1 VKLDCESSARQ
12 RLSYK
17 AEHAKLLQIPASPYQ
32 SPQVPSRTSLPP
44 FALGSQFQSFQASP
58 LNRALTP
65 PAPESGLELQPFPS
79 VESSLSSNFS
89 HQHHNS
95 ADSTGSQFHIMNP
108 NSLTTPSD
116 SSPLFNA
123 ANPAASNS
131 AAPSNGPV
139 QIYCAGCRRLNKLGE
154 SYACTNCICGLCN
167 ECVNAIINGQSRGR
181 MSMCPRCNAMDSS
194 FRQFQLDL
202 R

>member
-1 VKLDCESSARQ
+1 M
-12 RLSYK
+12 
-17 AEHAKLLQIPASPYQ
+17 QIPASPYQ
-32 SPQVPSRTSLPP
+32 SPQVASRTSLPP

-65 PAPESGLELQPFPS
+65 PPPEPGLDLQPFPS
-79 VESSLSSNFS
+79 VESSLSSNLS

-95 ADSTGSQFHIMNP
+95 TGSTGSQFHIMNP

-116 SSPLFNA
+116 SSPLFNP
-123 ANPAASNS
+123 ANAAASNS
-131 AAPSNGPV
+131 QHQDTGPV
-139 QIYCAGCRRLNKLGE
+139 QIYCAGCRRLSTLKDA
-154 SYACTNCICGLCN
+154 YACTNCICGLCG
-167 ECVNAIINGQSRGR
+167 ECVQAIINGQSRGR

-194 FRQFQLDL
+194 FKPFQLDL